1 MLSFVIRI
9 IFLWYLNSIIIY
21 SQNDLIKQK
30 NHADS
35 VFLSEN
41 YFDAIKE
48 YKRLLFFDKEG
59 LFNYTVYNQIAL
71 CYKYGGKLENAFN
84 YFSLALTKA
93 NSNRE
98 IFECKLNLCRLNII
112 ENKTKNAHR
121 ILNELENDSL
131 FVAFQEEIK
140 YWRAWIFFYEKDYE
154 NASLIFHQLNEI
166 ELFELSKQN
175 QEQSLSI
182 NKAKIL
188 SMILPGAGQIY
199 SENYLSGIGSFI
211 WNLIAG
217 YLTIN
222 AFASERIF
230 DGIVLTNILWMRF
243 HRGNLENAEKLAE
256 KKNQIIFI
264 NSLINIQNNFR
275 NKFP

>member
-1 MLSFVIRI
+1 MLSFAIRI

-35 VFLSEN
+35 LFLSEN

-59 LFNYTVYNQIAL
+59 LFNYTAYNQIAL

-131 FVAFQEEIK
+131 FVAYQEEIK

-243 HRGNLENAEKLAE
+243 YRGNLENAEKLAE

-275 NKFP
+275 NKIP